1 MKALTLAFFSFV
13 MNFFILKIYLHI
25 LIHGHKHCRIK

>member
-1 MKALTLAFFSFV
+1 MALFKNV
-13 MNFFILKIYLHI
+13 MSFFILKIYLHI